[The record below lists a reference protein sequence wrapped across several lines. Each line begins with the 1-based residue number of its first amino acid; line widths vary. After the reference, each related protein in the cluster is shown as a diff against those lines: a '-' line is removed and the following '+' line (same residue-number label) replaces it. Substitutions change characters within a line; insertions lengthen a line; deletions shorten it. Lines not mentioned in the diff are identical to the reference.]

1 MKTLVVVP
9 TYNEAA
15 TINTVIQKVD
25 HLGYEILVVD
35 DGSPDATADI
45 VDDAS
50 RRANGVHLLR
60 RRSKAGLGSAY
71 RAGFRW
77 ALKQNRYDVV
87 CQMDADL
94 SHDPVDLARL
104 VDAVQDGAD
113 VAIGSRYVAGGST
126 TGWPLSRQWLSRGGD
141 AYMRLVTGIGVR
153 DMTAGFRAWR
163 TDSIRDLALC
173 STESEG
179 YTFQLETT
187 SLAWRNSKHVTEV
200 PIVFTERAEGESKM
214 NWRIIMEALW
224 RVVIMGWRVRRPEA
238 ITRRTPANRRATD
251 LHVDPNGAA
260 TRRPLPAP
268 SQDAADRRAS

>member
-1 MKTLVVVP
+1 
-9 TYNEAA
+9 
-15 TINTVIQKVD
+15 
-25 HLGYEILVVD
+25 
-35 DGSPDATADI
+35 
-45 VDDAS
+45 
-50 RRANGVHLLR
+50 
-60 RRSKAGLGSAY
+60 
-71 RAGFRW
+71 
-77 ALKQNRYDVV
+77 
-87 CQMDADL
+87 
-94 SHDPVDLARL
+94 
-104 VDAVQDGAD
+104 
-113 VAIGSRYVAGGST
+113 
-126 TGWPLSRQWLSRGGD
+126 
-141 AYMRLVTGIGVR
+141 MRLVTGIGVR

-224 RVVIMGWRVRRPEA
+224 RVLIMGWRVRRPEA